1 MPSYH
6 VFLVFLFYC
15 GIWPGHQKSQ
25 DLFYKNAR
33 PVAIRIIGSDGS
45 NEVYG
50 LNDSM
55 GMQRVNFR
63 NPINV
68 NNIKIVVDKV
78 ARGKNDTEWFD
89 GIHAVKVLKEIS
101 VSEKEALLA
110 SRNVSAQA
118 LYTIARN
125 RFLIFVID
133 GALLVA
139 KRGYLSANTQKSV
152 PLPEI
157 RVITKPDQL
166 LALFLDASLWEYG
179 EIKLNLLL
187 DIPRSHIQF
196 LLDSLLKDPDSIIC
210 TDWAI
215 VKR

>member
-1 MPSYH
+1 M
-6 VFLVFLFYC
+6 
-15 GIWPGHQKSQ
+15 
-25 DLFYKNAR
+25 
-33 PVAIRIIGSDGS
+33 
-45 NEVYG
+45 
-50 LNDSM
+50 
-55 GMQRVNFR
+55 
-63 NPINV
+63 
-68 NNIKIVVDKV
+68 
-78 ARGKNDTEWFD
+78 KNDTEWFD
-89 GIHAVKVLKEIS
+89 GIHAVKMLNEIS
-101 VSEKEALLA
+101 VSEKESLLT

-139 KRGYLSANTQKSV
+139 KRRYLSANTQKNV
-152 PLPEI
+152 PLPDI
-157 RVITKPDQL
+157 RLVTKPDQL

-196 LLDSLLKDPDSIIC
+196 LFDSLLHDNDSIIC
-210 TDWAI
+210 TDWTI

>member
-1 MPSYH
+1 M
-6 VFLVFLFYC
+6 
-15 GIWPGHQKSQ
+15 
-25 DLFYKNAR
+25 
-33 PVAIRIIGSDGS
+33 
-45 NEVYG
+45 
-50 LNDSM
+50 
-55 GMQRVNFR
+55 
-63 NPINV
+63 
-68 NNIKIVVDKV
+68 
-78 ARGKNDTEWFD
+78 KNDTEWFD

-187 DIPRSHIQF
+187 DIPRSHVQF